1 MALRRDNFD
10 AFCSLLAGLVDG
22 LAAFLGVMA
31 AVWIRFDSGLIPL
44 KHAELFPPR
53 IMYVAAAAVIAP
65 LLIIIF
71 RQIGLYIRPQLGP
84 FGDKL
89 PRLVRGVSITLA
101 TALALSF
108 VVRPA
113 DWPPYSRTVA
123 LLAFFTVL
131 LFVLL
136 ERFILFRLELHWAR
150 RTAPIRRIMI
160 IGVDEL
166 AARLRRALE
175 REPRLRSRLA
185 GYLLPASRTAAHP
198 PVHRHHPA
206 GKATS
211 ANWKKWWRMS
221 RWTKSFWPTPPF
233 LRAPSRRFC
242 FTANAIWFPS
252 AWCRTCTAC

>member
-123 LLAFFTVL
+123 VLAFFTVL

-175 REPRLRSRLA
+175 REPACARGWPAISSPRA
-185 GYLLPASRTAAHP
+185 GRQRNP
-198 PVHRHHPA
+198 PVHRHHQA
-206 GKATS
+206 GQGPHRRTG
-211 ANWKKWWRMS
+211 
-221 RWTKSFWPTPPF
+221 KSGGG
-233 LRAPSRRFC
+233 
-242 FTANAIWFPS
+242 
-252 AWCRTCTAC
+252 